1 LRQRPQ
7 YEDLTDAIVWAFVLG
22 QLGINVLA
30 GVKSRREN
38 GEGYQ
43 EFVQHKQKGTGG
55 AKGGV
60 SKSGMGKGKTE
71 VKRKSEERTKSKDGS
86 SSSSSRSS
94 KSSVKDDD
102 SKLDADSQDCPETE
116 KLTHQVNPMTLSSSS
131 SPSSSIFNVFA

>member
-1 LRQRPQ
+1 M
-7 YEDLTDAIVWAFVLG
+7 LG

-43 EFVQHKQKGTGG
+43 DFVQHKQKGAGG

-60 SKSGMGKGKTE
+60 SKSGMGQGKTE
-71 VKRKSEERTKSKDGS
+71 VKRESEERTKSKDGC

-102 SKLDADSQDCPETE
+102 SKLDADSDDCPETE
-116 KLTHQVNPMTLSSSS
+116 KLTHQVRPMTLSSSS
-131 SPSSSIFNVFA
+131 SSPPP